1 MNPLPR
7 KIATALSC
15 LLLSCLGASQALA
28 AEVNYPT
35 APITLIV
42 PTGAGGGTDLAARSF
57 SEKLSSILGQPV
69 VVDNRAGAGGIIGTQ
84 EAARA
89 KPDGHTLLISSN
101 QFAILPAVQK
111 KLPYDPIKD
120 FIPVTSIGLIPTL
133 VLVNPALPV
142 KSVEDLIKRAK
153 KEHGELQYASAGIGS
168 PNHLFAAMFASMAKV
183 PMLHVPF
190 RGTSPALVA
199 VAGGQTDLAFASQPA
214 SQSFVAAGKLRP
226 IAVTSAQRLHSLPDL
241 PPVSDTVPG
250 YDADIWLGV
259 WAVKGTPAPI
269 VDKIHAALA
278 EALKDE
284 KVVASL
290 KNMGLVVNVRSQQ
303 AFSKMVEDEI
313 AKWVKVVDNS
323 GGEISKQ

>member
-1 MNPLPR
+1 MNQLPR

-15 LLLSCLGASQALA
+15 ILLTCLATSPAISA
-28 AEVNYPT
+28 TVNYPT
-35 APITLIV
+35 APITLVV
-42 PTGAGGGTDLAARSF
+42 PTGPGGGTDLAARSF

-84 EAARA
+84 DVARA

-101 QFAILPAVQK
+101 QFAILPAVQN

-133 VLVNPALPV
+133 VLVNPSLPV
-142 KSVEDLIKRAK
+142 HSVNDLIKYAK
-153 KEHGELQYASAGIGS
+153 QQPQELQYASAGVGS
-168 PNHLFAAMFASMAKV
+168 PNHLFAAMFASMAST

-199 VAGGQTDLAFASQPA
+199 VAGGQTSLAFASHPA

-226 IAVTSAQRLHSLPDL
+226 IAVTSAQRLPSLPDL
-241 PPVSDTVPG
+241 PPVADTVPG
-250 YDADIWLGV
+250 YEADIWLGV
-259 WAVKGTPAPI
+259 WAVAGTPDAI
-269 VDKIHAALA
+269 VDKVHAALA

-284 KVVASL
+284 KVVRSL
-290 KNMGLVVNVRSQQ
+290 NNMGLVVNVRTKE
-303 AFSKMVEDEI
+303 AFATLIQEEI
-313 AKWVKVVDNS
+313 GKWAKVVDDS
-323 GGEISKQ
+323 GGEIKKQ